1 MNKKNLFL
9 AIFIFIL
16 LAADFAGAANIAL
29 IVGLPNG
36 TAIER
41 CVNAEPNTDG
51 YRIFQMSGIKSSWS
65 YSVGLGHFLSAVEGY
80 GSSASDGY
88 WSFFIYDKNSQQW
101 KVSPVGSDG
110 GACWN
115 GDYSS
120 YSGHY
125 CGVNGDIIGW
135 VRTTWNSTTFTPD
148 SQPQFSE
155 FQSICGLS
163 ITNVNA
169 FVDGK
174 KKGNLQEGDKISAYP
189 GSTMQFEVETS
200 NLFPEGKNIKIDN
213 AYLRI
218 TAQGIDAD
226 EDIEVESDEFSIRQ
240 GASKKVKLSFD
251 VPITAKEDSYNMLI
265 EVKGEGSDRIEYED
279 SKTLV
284 LNVRKESH
292 KLALLD
298 FSPEKNASCNSRL
311 VNADFRVANVGRN
324 DESASISITSAGLGI
339 IGGKTG
345 ISIPAESGENSI
357 YSAQI
362 LLNFENATSGA
373 YEISATVLYYDGKK
387 QEVKSAEIIVENCS
401 AQPQVAAEA
410 PKEGSSQ
417 MVQERAD
424 AVPAQQPYAPIYPA
438 STISQGSDAILTML
452 TVAVTLFVVLLGT
465 LVIILI
471 KKK

>member
-41 CVNAEPNTDG
+41 CVNVNADNDG
-51 YRIFQMSGIKSSWS
+51 YNILQSSGIKLLWSSKGM
-65 YSVGLGHFLSAVEGY
+65 YGHSLCKIEGY
-80 GSSASDGY
+80 GDEVSGTNCVWGSN
-88 WSFFIYDKNSQQW
+88 WWNFFVYDKNSQQW
-101 KVSPVGSDG
+101 KSSSVGYDAPG
-110 GACWN
+110 GC
-115 GDYSS
+115 GF
-120 YSGHY
+120 HY
-125 CGVNGDIIGW
+125 CAVDGDILGW
-135 VRTTWNSTTFTPD
+135 VYANGS
-148 SQPQFSE
+148 SQPPLDDFHN
-155 FQSICGLS
+155 ICGLS

-174 KKGNLQEGDKISAYP
+174 KQGNLQEGDKISDAYP
-189 GSTMQFEVETS
+189 GSTMQFKVEVS
-200 NLFPEGKNIKIDN
+200 NLFQSDKDIKINN

-218 TAQGIDAD
+218 IVEGIDAD
-226 EDIEVESDEFSIRQ
+226 EDFEVESDEFSIRQ
-240 GASKKVKLSFD
+240 GASRKVKLSFN
-251 VPITAKEDSYNMLI
+251 VPITAVEDSYNLLI
-265 EVKGEGSDRIEYED
+265 NVEGEGSDGVTYMD
-279 SKTLV
+279 SKNLF

-292 KLALLD
+292 RLALLD